1 MSISKET
8 INRLV
13 KDIKQIHINPLTE
26 NGIYY
31 IHHDSDM
38 LLGYAVIIG
47 PKDTIYFGG
56 YYHFKLEF
64 PYDYP
69 HSPPK
74 VIFCTNGQN
83 IRFHPNYYKN
93 GKVCVSLLNTWR
105 GEQWT
110 SCQTL
115 TSILLTL
122 CSLLN
127 ENPLLN
133 EPGILINHPDIENY
147 NKIVQYYNIDI
158 AICDILL
165 KKEGLYTKSFELFES
180 YIRENFILN
189 KDYILQFI
197 KDNMTND
204 NAIQKIHTSLYSMN
218 VEIDYNKLYR
228 KFNKCCNK
236 LKN

>member
-8 INRLV
+8 INRLL
-13 KDIKQIHINPLTE
+13 KDIKQIRNNPLTD

-31 IHHDSDM
+31 IHHDSNM
-38 LLGYAVIIG
+38 LLGYAVLIG
-47 PKDTIYFGG
+47 PKDTVYFGG
-56 YYHFKLEF
+56 YYLFQFEF

-74 VIFCTNGQN
+74 VFFCTNGQN

-133 EPGILINHPDIENY
+133 EPGVSINHPDVESY
-147 NKIVQYYNIDI
+147 NKIIQFYNIDI

-165 KKEGLYTKSFELFES
+165 KKENLYTDEFELFES
-180 YIRENFILN
+180 YIIENFISN
-189 KDYILQFI
+189 KEFILQFI
-197 KDNMTND
+197 KDKMISDD
-204 NAIQKIHTSLYSMN
+204 NKLKLRTSLYNMN
-218 VEIDYNKLYR
+218 VEIDYNKLYK
-228 KFNKCCNK
+228 KFTKCCNK